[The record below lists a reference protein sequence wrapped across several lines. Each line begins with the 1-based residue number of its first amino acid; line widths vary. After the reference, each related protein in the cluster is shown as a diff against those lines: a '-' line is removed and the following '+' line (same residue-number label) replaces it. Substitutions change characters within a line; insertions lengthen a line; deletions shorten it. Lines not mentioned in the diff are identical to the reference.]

1 MEHYLDNAATT
12 KPCAEAAAAVMS
24 CISAHYGNPSS
35 LHRKGLEAQHEVEYA
50 RNQIA
55 GALGCKAQEI
65 VFTSGATESS
75 NLAIRGAV
83 AACFCES
90 DSFLSGNAGLYGR
103 YRAAGCGRRVSYR
116 RFPAGNRQ
124 QCLSGE
130 HDAGEQR
137 KRLPAA
143 GGKRIPHGEAE

>member
-65 VFTSGATESS
+65 VFTSGATGKFQSGDPRGGGS
-75 NLAIRGAV
+75 IRQKAKENRCQCRR
-83 AACFCES
+83 ARFCES
-90 DSFLSGNAGLYGR
+90 N
-103 YRAAGCGRRVSYR
+103 
-116 RFPAGNRQ
+116 
-124 QCLSGE
+124 
-130 HDAGEQR
+130 
-137 KRLPAA
+137 LP
-143 GGKRIPHGEAE
+143 I

>member
-55 GALGCKAQEI
+55 GALIYADMAELADALA
-65 VFTSGATESS
+65 SGASPRKGVEVQVLLS
-75 NLAIRGAV
+75 AP
-83 AACFCES
+83 CF
-90 DSFLSGNAGLYGR
+90 
-103 YRAAGCGRRVSYR
+103 
-116 RFPAGNRQ
+116 
-124 QCLSGE
+124 
-130 HDAGEQR
+130 H
-137 KRLPAA
+137 
-143 GGKRIPHGEAE
+143 

>member
-55 GALGCKAQEI
+55 
-65 VFTSGATESS
+65 
-75 NLAIRGAV
+75 
-83 AACFCES
+83 
-90 DSFLSGNAGLYGR
+90 
-103 YRAAGCGRRVSYR
+103 
-116 RFPAGNRQ
+116 
-124 QCLSGE
+124 
-130 HDAGEQR
+130 
-137 KRLPAA
+137 
-143 GGKRIPHGEAE
+143 

>member
-75 NLAIRGAV
+75 NLAIPRGGGSIRQKAKENRCQCCG
-83 AACFCES
+83 ARFCES
-90 DSFLSGNAGLYGR
+90 NSFLSENAGLYGR

-116 RFPAGNRQ
+116 RLSAGNRQ
-124 QCLSGE
+124 QRLSGE
-130 HDAGEQR
+130 HDAGEQ
-137 KRLPAA
+137 
-143 GGKRIPHGEAE
+143 